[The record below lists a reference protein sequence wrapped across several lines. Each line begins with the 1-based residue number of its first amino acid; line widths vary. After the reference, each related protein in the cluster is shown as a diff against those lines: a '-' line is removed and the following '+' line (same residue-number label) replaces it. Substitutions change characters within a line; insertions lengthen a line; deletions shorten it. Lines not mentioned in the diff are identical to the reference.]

1 MTPHPLMF
9 TWAELIVTLAVIAER
24 FDIFNWRCNIV
35 EHTRNNVN
43 KDDFLMFHMYI
54 CRHTGFRASHF
65 PPEFHLWRWSLLA
78 TEVPLRLFG
87 TVL

>member
-35 EHTRNNVN
+35 EHTRNNVI
-43 KDDFLMFHMYI
+43 F
-54 CRHTGFRASHF
+54 
-65 PPEFHLWRWSLLA
+65 
-78 TEVPLRLFG
+78 
-87 TVL
+87 